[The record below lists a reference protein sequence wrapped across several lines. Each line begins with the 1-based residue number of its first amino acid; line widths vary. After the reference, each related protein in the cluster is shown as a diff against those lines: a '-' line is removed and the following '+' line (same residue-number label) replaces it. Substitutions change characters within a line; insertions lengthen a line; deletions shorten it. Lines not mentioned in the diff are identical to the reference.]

1 MTEPLAVIEFQP
13 AKDSGIKLF
22 PGTGNEAW
30 VRGVNAMKPPGL
42 SREQLEIMEF
52 QRDFSIK
59 KASGGSIGTITI
71 KGNMV
76 VGDTTGQDILRTY
89 LKNGTQFTND
99 IRFYINST
107 DFYAADLGTDLGA
120 GFEVLNW
127 EFDEADKNGIYSYSG
142 EFVVNGNF
150 ALYTAH
156 ITADTIALVSG
167 SPDTVTDS
175 GSGFVTAGFTDAMS
189 IIIEDSAADDGGYL
203 TTTAVAGT
211 ITMDEDVSMTGE
223 AAGTSI
229 TIHGGLM

>member
-1 MTEPLAVIEFQP
+1 
-13 AKDSGIKLF
+13 
-22 PGTGNEAW
+22 
-30 VRGVNAMKPPGL
+30 
-42 SREQLEIMEF
+42 MEF

-59 KASGGSIGTITI
+59 KASGGSISTITI

-76 VGDTTGQDILRTY
+76 VGDTTGQDVLRTY
-89 LKNGTQFTND
+89 LKNGTQFTDD

-156 ITADTIALVSG
+156 ITADTIALVDND
-167 SPDTVTDS
+167 PAVDTITDS
-175 GSGFVTAGFTDAMS
+175 GSGFVTAGFTTGMS
-189 IIIEDSAADDGGYL
+189 IIIDGSAADDGGHL
-203 TTTAVAGT
+203 ITTVAAGT
-211 ITMDEDVSMTGE
+211 LTMDEDVALTGE
-223 AAGTSI
+223 AAGSDI